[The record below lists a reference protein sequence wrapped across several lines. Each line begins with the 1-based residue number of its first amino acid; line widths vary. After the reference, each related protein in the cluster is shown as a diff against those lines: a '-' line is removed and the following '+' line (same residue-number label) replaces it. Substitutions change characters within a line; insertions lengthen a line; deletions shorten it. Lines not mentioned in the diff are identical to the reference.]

1 MHEFE
6 EFSEEQPTPRPDID
20 YPCTWRYR
28 IIGTSEQGVRE
39 AARHAAQ
46 DDTVDLQRGNQS
58 RSGAYESF
66 EMELT
71 VQSEAHR
78 NRVFRALQNH
88 EAVKFVL

>member
-1 MHEFE
+1 MHHSGD
-6 EFSEEQPTPRPDID
+6 FSDDRSEQRPDIA

-28 IIGTSEQGVRE
+28 IIGTSEQGVRD

-46 DDTVDLQRGNQS
+46 DDNIRLQRGNQS